1 MHSLAHPPHHAIIGL
16 MKRIYTAANLP
27 DAHLV
32 RDLLQQAGI
41 PAHIFN
47 AHAMGALGDLPMG
60 SAHPQVWITQ
70 LHQET
75 QARAVIA
82 KYSDRATVS
91 VAHLCAACQ
100 ESNPGEFELCWNC
113 GAELA

>member
-1 MHSLAHPPHHAIIGL
+1 LAHTAHRAIIDA

-32 RDLLQQAGI
+32 HDLLQHAGI

-47 AHAMGALGDLPMG
+47 GHAMGALGDLPMG

-70 LHQET
+70 LHQEP

-82 KYSDRATVS
+82 KYNDKTLTPVPHACRAC
-91 VAHLCAACQ
+91 H